1 VAYSACQ
8 IVSIWVEFDSS
19 GGTYGSILGGL
30 CASALEGDSVTLVL
44 ETLGSDESLDL
55 GGLGVG
61 LLVALGLDLAADDKL
76 ADLKISSVPNSPKLQ
91 IREFVHR
98 RPWRV
103 RRSGG
108 FWWHAW
114 VRDAWGGRRRS
125 NRQSRCHPA

>member
-1 VAYSACQ
+1 MEEARRFLSSERWALASWTREARRAEYSACQ

-55 GGLGVG
+55 GGLSVG
-61 LLVALGLDLAADDKL
+61 LLVALGLDLAADDEL
-76 ADLKISSVPNSPKLQ
+76 ADLKISSVPNSSKLQ

-98 RPWRV
+98 RPW
-103 RRSGG
+103 
-108 FWWHAW
+108 
-114 VRDAWGGRRRS
+114 
-125 NRQSRCHPA
+125 